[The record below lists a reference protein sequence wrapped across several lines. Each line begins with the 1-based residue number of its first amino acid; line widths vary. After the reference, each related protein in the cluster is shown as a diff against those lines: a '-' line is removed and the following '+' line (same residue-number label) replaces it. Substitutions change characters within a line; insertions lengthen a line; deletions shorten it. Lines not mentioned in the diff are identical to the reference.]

1 MKYFIP
7 IFSLIL
13 ISSCA
18 SIDTSRIAPGYVE
31 AFKNIKQ
38 FITGV
43 ENEIKPEVI
52 KNIPYASM
60 LVKIGNGPTALMIL
74 ESKNNEDY
82 TWVSADGVYLVINNG
97 KIIKTSGLNNN
108 LKERLSASN
117 TWHEAIDPKKE
128 FVSYYTFSMPT
139 LNNLKVTYTHSLK
152 EIDNIELLF
161 DTKKLQLIEE
171 EISSNKVGWFRTN
184 KYWVDDSNFV
194 WKSVQNISPRLPEI
208 YFEITKKPL

>member
-1 MKYFIP
+1 
-7 IFSLIL
+7 
-13 ISSCA
+13 
-18 SIDTSRIAPGYVE
+18 
-31 AFKNIKQ
+31 
-38 FITGV
+38 
-43 ENEIKPEVI
+43 
-52 KNIPYASM
+52 
-60 LVKIGNGPTALMIL
+60 MIL

-117 TWHEAIDPKKE
+117 AWHEAIDPKKE

-161 DTKKLQLIEE
+161 GTKRLQLIEE
-171 EISSNKVGWFRTN
+171 EISSTKVGWFRTN

-208 YFEITKKPL
+208 SFEITKKPL